1 MTSGFMCYVNENG
14 IQKGIICSMY
24 MHNVWSE
31 DLTSHN
37 IELHYEIA
45 SDLAMRYLVFAISSN
60 NYEWEVLHV
69 QDSTNNAI
77 AHVTIPDKYD
87 GAVKFGIKLY
97 DTAPTVGAIL
107 NVGFDYVVTGGIN
120 MPVVGPNDKIQMTCA
135 TPQATIYYTLDGSTP
150 SASKTKY
157 SAPFSVDKSCTIKA
171 IGVKSG
177 LNNSA
182 VSTLEVE
189 YQGGGEIIPPNPPVI
204 EEFEDMIKKSYSLTG
219 RGTTDSLGFTFN
231 EGDELA
237 NDVKSNNFILA
248 KIKFSNFGG
257 LGDTFVHDTPASVD
271 IMNNRPEHAI
281 LVLKS
286 NVQFYFSLAD
296 FTLWINN
303 ATSDETL
310 ASLTLIDVYGVGEDA
325 INSMKQALA
334 SANITIDVYLES

>member
-1 MTSGFMCYVNENG
+1 MARYIDTKKNLSEIENPVKNVDIGKAVDTSKN
-14 IQKGIICSMY
+14 
-24 MHNVWSE
+24 
-31 DLTSHN
+31 LTSLKTTSFGVLSN
-37 IELHYEIA
+37 KSLEQLSSLISYTPVISFNE
-45 SDLAMRYLVFAISSN
+45 DTAM
-60 NYEWEVLHV
+60 
-69 QDSTNNAI
+69 
-77 AHVTIPDKYD
+77 VTI
-87 GAVKFGIKLY
+87 
-97 DTAPTVGAIL
+97 TCETVGSS
-107 NVGFDYVVTGGIN
+107 
-120 MPVVGPNDKIQMTCA
+120 
-135 TPQATIYYTLDGSTP
+135 IYYTLDGSTP

-157 SAPFSVDKSCTIKA
+157 TGAFSVDKSCTIKA

-189 YQGGGEIIPPNPPVI
+189 YQGGGEVIPPNPPVI